1 LSTRGGRRCH
11 LTSSSLKHTRP
22 EDLLSQLVL
31 RRPLL
36 KVKAWYKY
44 LGDREI
50 LAWSHYGVYKLKI
63 DCVEESRLREIPCES
78 LVELEGELVAPSTL
92 CVKSLRVLHSPL
104 SSTCIEP
111 EEFTVEPL
119 EFARSYYK
127 YTKHPQVLKSILTYS
142 AATSTLRSYL
152 LRNGFVELPS
162 PIIGHVSDPGLRGAR
177 KAVIELYGGLYEVQS
192 SVIMY
197 KQLYVSALE
206 RVFYVARNLRVEP
219 VENAYTGRHLVE
231 FTQVDV
237 EVATTS
243 ARELVELG
251 ERSFYY
257 AVKTILDKYWFLL
270 DHRGIERLERE
281 VSKPPYPKVTYDEA
295 LEELVKMGFRVRS
308 GEELSFNAEAALA
321 NKYGSP
327 VWLVGFPSRARGFYY
342 LEDPSKPGYNVDYN
356 LILPSGHGEVLDG
369 GCREYRYEK
378 LVEKI
383 ASIHKEPIEKYQWF
397 LELAKRGEIRPTCG
411 WGLGVERLVK
421 YILNLKHIVYATPHP
436 RLPGAIGP

>member
-1 LSTRGGRRCH
+1 M
-11 LTSSSLKHTRP
+11 
-22 EDLLSQLVL
+22 LSQVIL

-36 KVKAWYKY
+36 RVKAWCKY

-50 LAWSHYGVYKLKI
+50 LAWSHHGVYKLKV
-63 DCVEESRLREIPCES
+63 DCVEESKLREIPCGS
-78 LVELEGELVAPSTL
+78 LVEFEGEIVAPNTL

-104 SSTCIEP
+104 GGVCIEP
-111 EEFTVEPL
+111 EEFTVDPL

-127 YTKHPQVLKSILTYS
+127 YVKHPQVLRSILTYFVT
-142 AATSTLRSYL
+142 TSTLRSYL
-152 LRNGFVELPS
+152 LRRGFVELPP
-162 PIIGHVSDPGLRGAR
+162 PIIGHVSDPGLRGAK

-197 KQLYVSALE
+197 KQLYASVLE
-206 RVFYVARNLRVEP
+206 RVFYVARNLRIEP

-237 EVATTS
+237 EVATTN
-243 ARELVELG
+243 AHELVELG

-257 AVKTILDKYWFLL
+257 VVKTILDKHWFLL
-270 DHRGIERLERE
+270 SDRDIERLERE

-295 LEELVKMGFRVRS
+295 LEKLVKMGFKVKS
-308 GEELSFNAEAALA
+308 GEELPFDAEAALA
-321 NKYGSP
+321 DKYGSP
-327 VWLVGFPSRARGFYY
+327 IWLIGFPSMARGFYY

-383 ASIHKEPIEKYQWF
+383 ASIHKEPVEKYRWF
-397 LELAKRGEIRPTCG
+397 LELVRGGEIRPTCG
-411 WGLGVERLVK
+411 WGVGVERLVK
-421 YILNLKHIVYATPHP
+421 YILNFKHIVYATPHP
-436 RLPGAIGP
+436 RLPGVIGP